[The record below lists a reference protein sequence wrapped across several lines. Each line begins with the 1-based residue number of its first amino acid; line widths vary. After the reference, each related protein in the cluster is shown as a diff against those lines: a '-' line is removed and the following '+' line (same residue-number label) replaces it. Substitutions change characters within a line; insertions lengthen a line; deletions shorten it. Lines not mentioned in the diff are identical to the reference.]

1 MDAFGVK
8 LIQLFTTPY
17 WREELIDQL
26 YESHEV
32 RKEVGNFQ
40 YDAKSGNMHYFSFL
54 DSDLVKL
61 RSVRNHILKEKEDLT
76 VVCFKEQEAFL
87 RSYMGRSVE
96 IKLYDIEEIM
106 DTLECVRRDPL

>member
-40 YDAKSGNMHYFSFL
+40 YDAKSGDMHYFSFL

-61 RSVRNHILKEKEDLT
+61 RSVRNHILKLSVPEKEPEWSEK
-76 VVCFKEQEAFL
+76 KEVKELHVYADEDHVHMQKPDKQKEKK
-87 RSYMGRSVE
+87 G
-96 IKLYDIEEIM
+96 KKKK
-106 DTLECVRRDPL
+106 